1 MVRVQGAGALLQ
13 LQLTSAVRESM
24 SRIGSAALGFIV
36 TLGVAS
42 APAAAQ
48 ELRSS
53 GGGVL
58 IAPRA
63 GWVMSLGSLG
73 SVSRTG
79 LLSTEARP
87 ATLNRVS
94 LGSGATVGT
103 AALFDV
109 PDLPIL
115 WRIDLDHAPSLG
127 VDMSGQRTTV
137 HADATFA
144 TAGIVTRTGLR
155 RLEPFGQAGI
165 GFRAVSFRSTAPDGP
180 MLPDGR
186 VDLLARL
193 GGGLAVRLGFLDLTA
208 EMAALTSSFR
218 FHDMEGGDGD
228 RTLQV
233 DLAGMLGLRVRVF

>member
-1 MVRVQGAGALLQ
+1 
-13 LQLTSAVRESM
+13 M
-24 SRIGSAALGFIV
+24 SRIGTVALGFIV
-36 TLGVAS
+36 TLAVAW

-48 ELRSS
+48 QLQPSR
-53 GGGVL
+53 GGVL

-73 SVSRTG
+73 RVAEIGS
-79 LLSTEARP
+79 LSTGTAH
-87 ATLNRVS
+87 AASSRVS

-127 VDMSGQRTTV
+127 VDMSGQRSDI

-144 TAGIVTRTGLR
+144 TAGVVTRTGLSR
-155 RLEPFGQAGI
+155 VEPFGQAGI
-165 GFRAVSFRSTAPDGP
+165 GFRAVSFRAATPEGTA
-180 MLPDGR
+180 LPDGR

-193 GGGLAVRLGFLDLTA
+193 GGGLALRLGFLDITA

-218 FHDMEGGDGD
+218 FDDMQGGGD
-228 RTLQV
+228 RKLQV
-233 DLAGMLGLRVRVF
+233 DLAGMLGLRMRVF